1 VIKYECVI
9 NKLSNLNLIE
19 YFMHISSKWRFYR
32 YLDGTF
38 HVYEMNT
45 PIGKINQLPEYVLKG
60 SNQKALI
67 NMKKMLISYVCG
79 DV

>member
-1 VIKYECVI
+1 
-9 NKLSNLNLIE
+9 
-19 YFMHISSKWRFYR
+19 MHISSKWRFYR

-79 DV
+79 DVQHTINQNLNQDIQKILIV